1 MAKTSKATPAAE
13 AAADVPSAKKY
24 LVTGGA
30 GFLGINLARYL
41 LNRGHQVVSLDIADF
56 TYPERNRIAEIK
68 GDIRDRAAVDRA
80 MAGVDVVVHTAAA
93 LPLYTP
99 EDIYT
104 TDIDGSRNV
113 LQSAFERK
121 VERLVHI
128 SSTAVYGIPDHHPL
142 FEHDQLH
149 GVGPYGEAKVL
160 VEQVA
165 QEYRE
170 KGMCIPV
177 IRPKS
182 FVGPERLGVFALFYD
197 WAKDGRNFPVLGSGN
212 NRYQLLDVED
222 LCDAI
227 YLAATLDRDRVNDV
241 FNIGAKEFTS
251 IKEDYQAVLD
261 YAGFGKK
268 IVPIPAAPAIWTLR
282 MLEKVNLSPL
292 YKWVYE
298 TVTEDSFV
306 SIEKA
311 EKVLGYQ
318 PRYSNKQALI
328 RNYQWYIDHLTEFQG
343 QSGVSHRVPWKQGAL
358 GLAKMMF

>member
-1 MAKTSKATPAAE
+1 
-13 AAADVPSAKKY
+13 
-24 LVTGGA
+24 
-30 GFLGINLARYL
+30 
-41 LNRGHQVVSLDIADF
+41 
-56 TYPERNRIAEIK
+56 
-68 GDIRDRAAVDRA
+68 
-80 MAGVDVVVHTAAA
+80 
-93 LPLYTP
+93 
-99 EDIYT
+99 
-104 TDIDGSRNV
+104 
-113 LQSAFERK
+113 
-121 VERLVHI
+121 
-128 SSTAVYGIPDHHPL
+128 
-142 FEHDQLH
+142 
-149 GVGPYGEAKVL
+149 
-160 VEQVA
+160 
-165 QEYRE
+165 
-170 KGMCIPV
+170 
-177 IRPKS
+177 
-182 FVGPERLGVFALFYD
+182 
-197 WAKDGRNFPVLGSGN
+197 
-212 NRYQLLDVED
+212 LLDVED

-311 EKVLGYQ
+311 EKVLGYK
-318 PRYSNKQALI
+318 PKYSNKQALI